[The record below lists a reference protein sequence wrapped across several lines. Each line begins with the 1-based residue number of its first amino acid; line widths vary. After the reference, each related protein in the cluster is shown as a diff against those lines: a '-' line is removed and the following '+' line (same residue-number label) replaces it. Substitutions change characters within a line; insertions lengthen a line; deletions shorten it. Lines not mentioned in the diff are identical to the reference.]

1 MDSNRT
7 KINFLNRSI
16 FNLTAR
22 LLFTSVFYFLIIKK
36 IILYFFNSFILPH
49 LISLNDKYS
58 ELKFEILGDDI
69 IINSS
74 YEGIQRTSVNLP
86 FSLYYFF
93 FVALIYPK
101 IFRTDVRYVHCYNFL
116 LFIIQP
122 LLVFFMIRG
131 FPWSDNLI
139 RVHEIGYKI
148 SFLALGMYIFS
159 NEHKGI

>member
-36 IILYFFNSFILPH
+36 IILYFFNSFIQPH
-49 LISLNDKYS
+49 LISLNDKCS

-74 YEGIQRTSVNLP
+74 YEGIQRVSINLP

-101 IFRTDVRYVHCYNFL
+101 IFRTDVRYIHCYNFL

-122 LLVFFMIRG
+122 LLVFFMIGG

-148 SFLALGMYIFS
+148 LFLALGMYIYS
-159 NEHKGI
+159 NDQRTL